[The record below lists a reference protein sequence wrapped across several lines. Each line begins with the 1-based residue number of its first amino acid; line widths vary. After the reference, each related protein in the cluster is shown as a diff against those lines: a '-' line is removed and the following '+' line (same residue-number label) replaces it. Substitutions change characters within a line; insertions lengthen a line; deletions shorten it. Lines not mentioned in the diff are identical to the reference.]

1 MYRGGRLIRSRVVS
15 PAVIA
20 SRCSQTRSI
29 CQLKRCRRFEHGPG
43 LFNERPQRA
52 GGLAGEEFILELG
65 VPTEWVMGHCALPR

>member
-29 CQLKRCRRFEHGPG
+29 CQFGRNGVVGSSTGQACSTNAR
-43 LFNERPQRA
+43 NERAACRVRSSSWSSA
-52 GGLAGEEFILELG
+52 
-65 VPTEWVMGHCALPR
+65 H